1 MTSNEVKKMAIEQEI
16 KICNYL
22 LDGKEYDIFSL
33 LREWEKDGENIDYS
47 KGYEYSNAAYNLA
60 VNGYLAERENKIDV
74 VYGEKVFIKKYRIT
88 AKGKTCFKENYY
100 NYAVDLYRSNK
111 NDSTVLESV
120 KKVLHTYFPKYKDS
134 EKLQQEIANK
144 QKEIANNRIYDNGVY
159 LLNEMKDYD
168 MAIESFKKIPGWKDT
183 DKLIV
188 ECKKQK
194 REKEKN
200 EMMKGMI
207 KVALY
212 VIAIL
217 IILGSILLCNGF
229 FD

>member
-1 MTSNEVKKMAIEQEI
+1 MGIEQET
-16 KICNYL
+16 KICKYL
-22 LDGKEYDIFSL
+22 FNEKEYDIFSL
-33 LREWEKDGENIDYS
+33 LREWEKNGEDIDYS
-47 KGYEYSNAAYNLA
+47 KGYEYSIAAYNLA
-60 VNGYLAERENKIDV
+60 VNGYLAESESKIDIIHRKHD
-74 VYGEKVFIKKYRIT
+74 EKILIKKYRIT
-88 AKGKTCFKENYY
+88 DEGKQNFEENYY
-100 NYAVDLYRSNK
+100 NYAVALYKSNE
-111 NDSTVLESV
+111 NDSTVLENV
-120 KKVLHTYFPKYKDS
+120 KNVLHTYFPMYKES

-144 QKEIANNRIYDNGVY
+144 QQELNNNKNYDNGVY
-159 LLNEMKDYD
+159 LLNEMKNYD

-200 EMMKGMI
+200 EMMKSMI

>member
-1 MTSNEVKKMAIEQEI
+1 MARTLITVKDMSIQ
-16 KICNYL
+16 
-22 LDGKEYDIFSL
+22 
-33 LREWEKDGENIDYS
+33 
-47 KGYEYSNAAYNLA
+47 YNLA
-60 VNGYLAERENKIDV
+60 VNGYLAERESKIDIDN
-74 VYGEKVFIKKYRIT
+74 GKKISIKKYKIT
-88 AKGKTCFKENYY
+88 EAGKKCFEENYY
-100 NYAVDLYRSNK
+100 NYAVELCKSSEDNT
-111 NDSTVLESV
+111 TVLQSV
-120 KKVLHTYFPKYKDS
+120 KNVLHTYFPMYKDS

-144 QKEIANNRIYDNGVY
+144 QQELNNNKNYDMGVY
-159 LLNEMKDYD
+159 FLNERKNYD
-168 MAIESFKKIPGWKDT
+168 MAIEIFNEISGWKDA

-194 REKEKN
+194 RKKEKE
-200 EMMKGMI
+200 EMMEGIK

>member
-1 MTSNEVKKMAIEQEI
+1 MGIEQEM
-16 KICNYL
+16 KVCRYL
-22 LDGKEYDIFSL
+22 FNEHEYDIFSL
-33 LREWEKDGENIDYS
+33 LREWEKKGEDIDYS
-47 KGYEYSNAAYNLA
+47 KGYEYSIAAYNLA
-60 VNGYLAERENKIDV
+60 VNGYLAERENKIDIDN
-74 VYGEKVFIKKYRIT
+74 GKKISIKKYKIT
-88 AKGKTCFKENYY
+88 EAGKKCFEENYY
-100 NYAVDLYRSNK
+100 NYAVDLYRSNE

-134 EKLQQEIANK
+134 EKLQQEIAN
-144 QKEIANNRIYDNGVY
+144 NRIYDNGVY
-159 LLNEMKDYD
+159 LLNEMKNYD

-200 EMMKGMI
+200 EMMKSMI

>member
-1 MTSNEVKKMAIEQEI
+1 M
-16 KICNYL
+16 Y
-22 LDGKEYDIFSL
+22 KE
-33 LREWEKDGENIDYS
+33 
-47 KGYEYSNAAYNLA
+47 
-60 VNGYLAERENKIDV
+60 
-74 VYGEKVFIKKYRIT
+74 
-88 AKGKTCFKENYY
+88 
-100 NYAVDLYRSNK
+100 
-111 NDSTVLESV
+111 
-120 KKVLHTYFPKYKDS
+120 S

-144 QKEIANNRIYDNGVY
+144 QQELNNNKNYDMGVY
-159 LLNEMKDYD
+159 FLNERKNYD
-168 MAIESFKKIPGWKDT
+168 MAIEIFNEISGWKDA

-194 REKEKN
+194 RKKEKE
-200 EMMKGMI
+200 EMMEGIK

>member
-1 MTSNEVKKMAIEQEI
+1 MGIEQEA
-16 KICNYL
+16 KVCKYL
-22 LDGKEYDIFSL
+22 FNEKEYDIFSL
-33 LREWEKDGENIDYS
+33 LREWEKNGEDIDYS
-47 KGYEYSNAAYNLA
+47 EGYEYSIAAYNLA
-60 VNGYLAERENKIDV
+60 VNGYLAERENKIDIDN
-74 VYGEKVFIKKYRIT
+74 GKKISIKKYKIT
-88 AKGKTCFKENYY
+88 EAGKKCFEENYY
-100 NYAVDLYRSNK
+100 NYAVDLYRSNE

-134 EKLQQEIANK
+134 EKLQQEIAN
-144 QKEIANNRIYDNGVY
+144 NRIYDNGVY
-159 LLNEMKDYD
+159 LLNEMKNYD

-200 EMMKGMI
+200 EMMKSMI

>member
-1 MTSNEVKKMAIEQEI
+1 MGIEQEM
-16 KICNYL
+16 KVCRYL
-22 LDGKEYDIFSL
+22 FNEHEYDIFSL
-33 LREWEKDGENIDYS
+33 LREWEKKGEDIDYS
-47 KGYEYSNAAYNLA
+47 KGYEYSIAAYNLA
-60 VNGYLAERENKIDV
+60 VNGYLAERESKIDV

-100 NYAVDLYRSNK
+100 NYAVDLYRSNE

-159 LLNEMKDYD
+159 YLDAKSYD
-168 MAIESFKKIPGWKDT
+168 TAIEYFKKIPGWKDA
-183 DKLIV
+183 DNLIV
-188 ECKKQK
+188 KCKKQK
-194 REKEKN
+194 IKEN
-200 EMMKGMI
+200 G
-207 KVALY
+207 KVVLGFLAFLEIIAL
-212 VIAIL
+212 VCIFWFL
-217 IILGSILLCNGF
+217 VGGF